1 MIVHIIIFDIVFLIG
16 EAKSG
21 IMKNN
26 DFPKLSSNDL
36 GACSVPAC
44 LPSPRFCTYLF
55 LVMFHSYYFTDLP
68 VLHILFTNNLPS
80 VYLITTKL

>member
-1 MIVHIIIFDIVFLIG
+1 MIVHIIIFNIVFLIG

-26 DFPKLSSNDL
+26 DFPNLSSNDL
-36 GACSVPAC
+36 GACSEPTC
-44 LPSPRFCTYLF
+44 LPSPRSVHTCF
-55 LVMFHSYYFTDLP
+55 VSYYFTDLP
-68 VLHILFTNNLPS
+68 VLLFTNNLPS